1 MKTIIRI
8 IPVLLSIASVALARD
23 DTGRIIVTVNDL
35 KSGQYLQAANVELVN
50 ASRIAATDIY
60 GVAEFAAL
68 VAGEYSL
75 RVTYAG
81 SNDHNA
87 TVSVVAGETKSIS
100 VALESDAPVELAA
113 FVVEA
118 ERDGNAA
125 AITRQKNALNVEN
138 VIAMDAL
145 GRLAND
151 NPSELLTRLPGITSG
166 FSTEGNANS
175 VMVRGM
181 SGELTG
187 VTIDGAELSSAA
199 AMTRAVVFT
208 SIAASNFDEIQV
220 TKAPTPN
227 MSADRLGGRINF
239 KTKPAFEMSGKR
251 GVSFNIGGKWSPSF
265 FDYSPRRE
273 TPELT
278 PNLAASWREAFSV
291 FGGRRNLGV
300 TASVSY
306 NQNITQSVRT
316 IARLDQQQDMPR
328 FTYGLERRDR
338 VVDRQSLSG
347 SVRVDY
353 KFAKESLI
361 NFTYNINTLRQY
373 GDRPGKFI
381 YDTTLTM
388 NSRNRWMAS
397 DPNKPSNAAPA
408 IDDASTEDY
417 TIINRQPNTRLE
429 IDVDPSGSEDVTNT
443 FRLGGEHR
451 LGPWKIDWMAS
462 YSHSERDQSPQGSK
476 YNYAG
481 TALKATIQNIGWIV
495 DKTQSV
501 DFPTVTQAQG
511 NSMHDVDNYTSAVAT
526 QSIVDAVNKSRVW
539 TVDLSRDITVLGR
552 PLKFST
558 GVRYGSR
565 AYDQNNLT
573 KTYDY
578 LGVNGNKNL
587 SRFVSDFDIDSRLG
601 IGDLPVFDPAKYGR
615 SVFEEP
621 EAWGFNEFNAEASR
635 RAGDQHVE
643 ENIHAGYVMGS
654 MSIGSLT
661 ALAGVRYE
669 RTGSKASGYRK
680 NADGDSNNYPDMDA
694 VNRAYPEK
702 MGYDRS
708 YDDFFPGIHLRY
720 RVSRSLQARAGF
732 HTAIGR
738 PEITNLLPGFSVNTT
753 EQKVTI
759 NNPDIKP
766 QYAGTDDLTLE
777 YYMKPM
783 GMVTVGVFR
792 KDIADF
798 IYNGNIGQIEA
809 GIDYGFDTTNYIG
822 WDLYT
827 VNNGAKGKVDGIE
840 VACAQ
845 QLYFLPGALRGL
857 SVSANYTK
865 LKSSGDYDEGNEYAL
880 PGFIPETANV
890 RLSYTCHPVSVYVQ
904 WNYRSDTPAAYA
916 ATPWLRTITCKRELW
931 GAGVSLKLPRNFEIY
946 LDINNLSD
954 DPGLSKRY
962 GAGTR
967 ISTNYNGPFV
977 SCGIGGRF

>member
-8 IPVLLSIASVALARD
+8 IPVLFAVVSAAFAQS
-23 DTGRIIVTVNDL
+23 DTGRIIVTVSDHR
-35 KSGQYLQAANVELVN
+35 SGQYLQAANVEFVG
-50 ASRIAATDIY
+50 AGRVSATDIY
-60 GVAEFAAL
+60 GVAEFSAL
-68 VAGEYSL
+68 VPGEYTV

-81 SNDHNA
+81 SNDYTT
-87 TVSVVAGETKSIS
+87 TVAVTAGGTTNVSA
-100 VALESDAPVELAA
+100 ALESDAPVELAA

-181 SGELTG
+181 SSEMTG

-251 GVSFNIGGKWSPSF
+251 GMSFNLGAKWSPSF

-273 TPELT
+273 SPELT
-278 PNLAASWREAFSV
+278 PNLSASWRESFSV
-291 FGGRRNLGV
+291 FGGKRNLGIS
-300 TASVSY
+300 ANVSY

-316 IARLDQQQDMPR
+316 ISRLDQWQDMPR

-353 KFAKESLI
+353 KFSKENLL
-361 NFTYNINTLRQY
+361 NFTYNINTLREY

-388 NSRNRWMAS
+388 NSKNRYLVSESAS
-397 DPNKPSNAAPA
+397 DGA
-408 IDDASTEDY
+408 ILDDSTDNH
-417 TIINRQPNTRLE
+417 TGVRARPNTRME
-429 IDVDPSGSEDVTNT
+429 IDVDPSGAEDVTNL
-443 FRLGGEHR
+443 FKLGGEHR
-451 LGPWKIDWMAS
+451 LGAWKMDWTAS
-462 YSHSERDQSPQGSK
+462 YSHSRRDQSPQGPK

-495 DKTQSV
+495 DKTRSL
-501 DFPTVTQAQG
+501 DFSTVTQTQG
-511 NSMHDVDNYTSAVAT
+511 ASMYDVANYTSAVAT
-526 QSIVDAVNKSRVW
+526 QTIIDAVNESMVGAAN
-539 TVDLSRDITVLGR
+539 LSRELVVFGR
-552 PLKFST
+552 PLKVST
-558 GVRYGSR
+558 GLRYGSR
-565 AYDQNNLT
+565 VFDQNNLA
-573 KTYDY
+573 KTYNY
-578 LGVNGNKNL
+578 LGVNGDKNL
-587 SRFVSDFDIDSRLG
+587 ARFVGDFDIDSRLG

-615 SVFEEP
+615 SVMTESG
-621 EAWGFNEFNAEASR
+621 AWEFKEFNAEASR
-635 RAGDQHVE
+635 RAGDQRVE
-643 ENIHAGYVMGS
+643 ESIYAGYVMGS
-654 MSIGSLT
+654 MNIGSLT

-669 RTGSKASGYRK
+669 RTDTKAGGYRR
-680 NADGDSNNYPDMDA
+680 NSGGDSNNYPDMDA
-694 VNRAYPEK
+694 VNAAYPG
-702 MGYDRS
+702 MVSYDRA

-720 RVSRSLQARAGF
+720 RITGNLQARASF
-732 HTAIGR
+732 HTSIGR
-738 PEITNLLPGFSVNTT
+738 PEINNLLPGFSINSS
-753 EQKVTI
+753 EQKITI

-766 QYAGTDDLTLE
+766 QYAYNYDLSLE

-783 GMVTVGVFR
+783 GMITVGVFR
-792 KDIADF
+792 KNITNF
-798 IYNGNIGQIEA
+798 IYNGNIGQIES
-809 GIDYGFDTTNYIG
+809 GVDYGFDTTNYIG

-827 VNNGAKGKVDGIE
+827 VANGAKGKVDGIE
-840 VACAQ
+840 VAYAQ
-845 QLYFLPGALRGL
+845 QLYFLPGPLRGL
-857 SVSANYTK
+857 AISVNYTK
-865 LKSSGDYDEGNEYAL
+865 LTASGDYDEGNEYAL
-880 PGFIPETANV
+880 PGFIPETANA

-904 WNYRSDTPAAYA
+904 WSWRSDTPAAYA
-916 ATPWLRTITCKRELW
+916 TTSWLRTISCKRELW
-931 GAGVSLKLPRNFEIY
+931 GAGISLKLPRNFEVW
-946 LDINNLSD
+946 LDVNNLND
-954 DPGLSKRY
+954 DPALSKRY

-977 SCGIGGRF
+977 GCGIGGRF